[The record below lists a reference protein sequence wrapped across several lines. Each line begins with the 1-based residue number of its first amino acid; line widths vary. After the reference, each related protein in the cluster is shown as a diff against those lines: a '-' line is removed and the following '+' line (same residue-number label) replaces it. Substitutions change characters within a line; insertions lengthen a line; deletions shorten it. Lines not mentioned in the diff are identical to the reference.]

1 MHRPNYPSGKDLLSA
16 DAVSRHDL
24 EDVFARADRFWAEE
38 NLEEPEAGASAPV
51 IRRRP
56 KVVANYFE
64 QRSTRTRLGFQSA
77 AVRLGH
83 QAIDA
88 HDTERS
94 RMGST
99 TGESLEDHIRT
110 IEAYSD
116 LIVVRTHIEELPY
129 RISRLSYLPIINAG
143 NGADEHPTQAF
154 VDVYAIRMLRG
165 PIGDLSIALSCD
177 TRARFALSFVK
188 LLRLTPP
195 KRFTLCC
202 LPNVSINPPM
212 REAMQRLATLGT
224 RISIVHDVRQ
234 TLDHDVLSIQMQ
246 DMSRFAHA
254 TLGAEAVD
262 KERETEPFTITAQKV
277 LDAKSDILILNP
289 LPRFSELDVSC
300 DTLPNAGYFQ
310 QVKLSTPIRMAI
322 LDRMLTGVPW
332 TGQIE
337 TSSGL

>member
-38 NLEEPEAGASAPV
+38 NAEDADAAPL

-88 HDTERS
+88 HDTDRS
-94 RMGST
+94 RMGTT

-116 LIVVRTHIEELPY
+116 LIVVRTHVEELPY

-154 VDVYAIRMLRG
+154 VDIYAIRVLRG
-165 PIGDLSIALSCD
+165 PVSGLSIALSCD

-224 RISIVHDVRQ
+224 QISIVHDVRQ

-254 TLGAEAVD
+254 SLGSEAVD

-289 LPRFSELDVSC
+289 LPRFTELDVSC

-322 LDRMLTGVPW
+322 LDRMLSGVPW

-337 TSSGL
+337 TLPGL

>member
-24 EDVFARADRFWAEE
+24 EDVFARADRFWAEDNAGE
-38 NLEEPEAGASAPV
+38 TEAGAVAPLL
-51 IRRRP
+51 RRRP

-94 RMGST
+94 RMGTT

-116 LIVVRTHIEELPY
+116 LIVVRTHVEELPY

-165 PIGDLSIALSCD
+165 PIGELSIALSCD

-202 LPNVSINPPM
+202 MQNVSINPPM

-224 RISIVHDVRQ
+224 RISIVHDVRH

-254 TLGAEAVD
+254 SLGAEAVD
-262 KERETEPFTITAQKV
+262 KERETEP
-277 LDAKSDILILNP
+277 
-289 LPRFSELDVSC
+289 
-300 DTLPNAGYFQ
+300 
-310 QVKLSTPIRMAI
+310 
-322 LDRMLTGVPW
+322 
-332 TGQIE
+332 
-337 TSSGL
+337 

>member
-38 NLEEPEAGASAPV
+38 NAETAEAVPANAPF
-51 IRRRP
+51 RRRP
-56 KVVANYFE
+56 KVVATYFE
-64 QRSTRTRLGFQSA
+64 QRSTRTRLGFQAA

-83 QAIDA
+83 QAIDT
-88 HDTERS
+88 HDTDRS
-94 RMGST
+94 RMGAA

-116 LIVVRTHIEELPY
+116 IIVVRSPAEELPY

-154 VDVYAIRMLRG
+154 VDVYAMRVMRG
-165 PIGDLSIALSCD
+165 PVDDLSIALSCD

-202 LPNVSINPPM
+202 LPNVPINPPM
-212 REAMQRLATLGT
+212 REAMQVLATLGT
-224 RISIVHDVRQ
+224 RVSIVNDVRN

-254 TLGAEAVD
+254 ALGNEAVD
-262 KERETEPFTITAQKV
+262 KERETEPFTITAKKV
-277 LDAKSDILILNP
+277 LEAKSDILILNP

-322 LDRMLTGVPW
+322 LDRMLSGVPW
-332 TGQIE
+332 TGRIE

>member
-1 MHRPNYPSGKDLLSA
+1 MQRPNYPSGKDLLSA

-38 NLEEPEAGASAPV
+38 NADLAEQTSAVPAF
-51 IRRRP
+51 RRRP
-56 KVVANYFE
+56 KVVATHFE
-64 QRSTRTRLGFQSA
+64 QRSTRTRLGFQTA
-77 AVRLGH
+77 AIRLGH
-83 QAIDA
+83 QSIDT

-94 RMGST
+94 RMGTS
-99 TGESLEDHIRT
+99 TGESFEDHIRT

-116 LIVVRTHIEELPY
+116 AIVVRSHVEEMPY
-129 RISRLSYLPIINAG
+129 RISRLSYLPVINAG

-154 VDVYAIRMLRG
+154 VDVYAIRQMRG
-165 PIGDLSIALSCD
+165 PVEPLSIALSCD

-195 KRFTLCC
+195 RRFTLCL
-202 LPNVSINPPM
+202 LPDSTINPPM
-212 REAMQRLATLGT
+212 RDALQRLATLGT
-224 RISIVHDVRQ
+224 QISIVHDVRD

-246 DMSRFAHA
+246 DMSKFAHA
-254 TLGAEAVD
+254 TLGKEAVD

-310 QVKLSTPIRMAI
+310 QVKLSNPVRMAI
-322 LDRMLTGVPW
+322 LDRMLSGVTW
-332 TGQIE
+332 TGQVE
-337 TSSGL
+337 TSPAL